1 MTAFKPL
8 GENGEGTMRTHTG
21 DASNG
26 KTTPRVSAI
35 KTVVAAFGMTPL
47 AMLLVPT
54 TALADVKLGGTTVH
68 GYTPDEMVSVGNS
81 ANSTEKLQQLPSD
94 IERIVILIIRY
105 MLPLMAIGAVC
116 VIVYN
121 AIANMF
127 FRAEPDDNSDPTRK
141 KKVPMRK
148 VVKDIFVGFFF
159 VLFSWIIV
167 ELILYFIIGGETM
180 ISTYLS

>member
-1 MTAFKPL
+1 MRPHTTDTA
-8 GENGEGTMRTHTG
+8 N
-21 DASNG
+21 DV
-26 KTTPRVSAI
+26 TTPRVAAI
-35 KTVVAAFGMTPL
+35 KTAAVALGMTPL
-47 AMLLVPT
+47 AMLAMPT
-54 TALADVKLGGTTVH
+54 AALADVTLGGTTVH

-94 IERIVILIIRY
+94 IEAIVIIIIRY

-121 AIANMF
+121 AIANLF
-127 FRAEPDDNSDPTRK
+127 FRAEPDDNSDPTKK
-141 KKVPMRK
+141 KKVPMKK
-148 VVKDIFVGFFF
+148 VIKDIFVGFFF

-180 ISTYLS
+180 ISSYLS